1 MKKSILSLSA
11 ALLVSSAM
19 FGQFR
24 ATDQTGINVFEQ
36 KPEHNLMV

>member
-19 FGQFR
+19 FAQFR
-24 ATDQTGINVFEQ
+24 PTDQTGINVFEQ
-36 KPEHNLMV
+36 KMKHSLMD